1 MSEKDTGEGSAPKP
15 RILFVEDEAALRE
28 YLAEALSDVYLVD
41 TAGNGTEALRAVLRA
56 KPDLVVTDIVM
67 PDMDGIELL
76 RTLRDAPS
84 TQSIPVLLISGR
96 APGEQRIEG
105 FKEGAD
111 GYLPKPYTEPELRAL
126 IGSMLQAARLR
137 SELARREAREQAE
150 KRALIERATLLESI
164 TDAFCALDGHW
175 RFTYVNQR
183 ALDFYGKSRKELLGK
198 VFWDIFPAARDS
210 TFRQQYEIALREQRS
225 VSFETLWP
233 LTERWIDVRAYPT
246 PEGLAVNFRDVS
258 QRKRTEQELERA
270 LTRLRGREEQLRE
283 NELQLASEVDA
294 MRRLHELVSRLL
306 GCSDLQTALEEV
318 LDAAIS
324 LLDADMGNVQLVD
337 PQTRQLQIVAHGGFR
352 ENFLE
357 HFRRNRSDPS
367 ALCARAVQRGQTV
380 IIEDVEEDPDFA
392 PHRAV
397 AAAAGF
403 RAVHSTPVTSRS
415 GEFLGV
421 LSTHF
426 RAPRRPTER
435 ALRMIDL
442 YARQAAEFIER
453 IRAEE
458 SLKEADRRKNE
469 FLAVLAHELR
479 NPLAPVRN
487 GLHVLRLRAP
497 ADDLSQRTVNMMDR
511 QMTHLVHL
519 IDDLLDVSRIT
530 RGRLA
535 LQRQKLSLSDVLGSA
550 VEASRGL
557 IEAHGHE
564 IVLDIRASAPVVV
577 DGDPHRLTQVFSN
590 LISNSAKYTD
600 RGGTITL
607 VLECEDAQA
616 IVSVRDTGIGIPP
629 TALESVFEM
638 FSQVRPDDVRSDG
651 GLGIGLSLV
660 RTLIQLHGGSVSAS
674 SEGAGM
680 GSTFTVRLPL
690 AQSNEASTDLAAV
703 ASASFSAKNARYR
716 VLVVDD
722 NRDAAESLATLLQI
736 DGHEVHTATDGAEA
750 IARTAQLRPN
760 VIFMDIGMPRV
771 NGLEAARSIRAL
783 PFGQHIS
790 IVALTGWGQEA
801 DRQRTRSAGMNHHLV
816 KPVSS
821 EALQSVFD
829 GIEMNSQD
837 TQADSARGVA

>member
-1 MSEKDTGEGSAPKP
+1 MPEKNAGVGHAPKP
-15 RILFVEDEAALRE
+15 RILFVEDEATLRD
-28 YLAEALSDVYLVD
+28 YLAKALSDAYLVD
-41 TAGNGTEALRAVLRA
+41 TASNGTEALRAVLRA
-56 KPDLVVTDIVM
+56 KPELVVTDIVM
-67 PDMDGIELL
+67 PDMDGVELL
-76 RTLRDAPS
+76 RVLRDRPG

-126 IGSMLQAARLR
+126 IGSMLHGARLR

-150 KRALIERATLLESI
+150 QQALIERATLLESI
-164 TDAFCALDGHW
+164 TDAFCALDRHW

-183 ALDFYGKSRKELLGK
+183 ALDFYDKPREELLGK
-198 VFWDIFPAARDS
+198 VFWDIFPAAKDS
-210 TFRQQYEIALREQRS
+210 TFWEQYQVALREQHS

-233 LTERWIDVRAYPT
+233 LSERWIDVRAYPT

-258 QRKRTEQELERA
+258 QRKRTEHELERV
-270 LTRLRGREEQLRE
+270 LRQLRTREEQLRE
-283 NELQLASEVDA
+283 NELQLASEVNA
-294 MRRLHELVSRLL
+294 MRRLHELVNRLL

-324 LLDADMGNVQLVD
+324 LLDADMGNVQLVN
-337 PQTRQLQIVAHGGFR
+337 PQTRQLQIAAHRGFR

-357 HFRRNRSDPS
+357 HFSRNGADPS
-367 ALCARAVQRGQTV
+367 AICVRAVHLGQT
-380 IIEDVEEDPDFA
+380 IIVEDVEKDPDFT
-392 PHRAV
+392 PHRAI

-426 RAPRRPTER
+426 RAPHRPNER

-453 IRAEE
+453 IRVEE

-487 GLHVLRLRAP
+487 GLQVLRLRVTT
-497 ADDLSQRTVNMMDR
+497 DELSQRTVNMMDR

-519 IDDLLDVSRIT
+519 VDDLLDVSRIT

-535 LQRQKLSLSDVLGSA
+535 LQRRKLSLTEVLASA
-550 VEASRGL
+550 VEASRSL

-564 IVLDIRASAPVVV
+564 IVLDIRASALVAV

-590 LISNSAKYTD
+590 LISNSAKYTE
-600 RGGTITL
+600 RGGTIT
-607 VLECEDAQA
+607 VVVDCDDREAT
-616 IVSVRDTGIGIPP
+616 VSVRDTGIGIPP
-629 TALESVFEM
+629 EALEDVFEM
-638 FSQVRPDDVRSDG
+638 FSQIRPDDARADG

-660 RTLIQLHGGSVSAS
+660 RTLVRLHGGSVSAS

-690 AQSNEASTDLAAV
+690 AESNGVPTDLVIGATSSSV
-703 ASASFSAKNARYR
+703 KSVRYR

-722 NRDAAESLATLLQI
+722 NRDAAESLAMLLQI
-736 DGHEVHTATDGAEA
+736 DGHEVHTAIDGAEA
-750 IARTAQLRPN
+750 IARTAELRPN
-760 VIFMDIGMPRV
+760 VIFMDVGMPRM
-771 NGLEAARSIRAL
+771 NGLEATRSIRAL

-801 DRQRTRSAGMNHHLV
+801 DRHRTRDAGMDHHLV

-821 EALQSVFD
+821 EALQEVLNTID
-829 GIEMNSQD
+829 LAER
-837 TQADSARGVA
+837 SARSVKVAP